1 MSTKPTRS
9 TKTTRTAK
17 AKKPIGVARPAKT
30 ARASAKPSLSRE
42 QLEAHWMP
50 YTGNRQ
56 FKKDPRIIVGASGV
70 HFTDDR
76 GRQILDG
83 LSGLWCCGAG
93 HNRPEIA
100 EAVYRQ
106 LQTLDYSPG
115 FQFGHPGSFELA
127 NRVKGL
133 TPEGL
138 DYVFF
143 TGSGSESA
151 DTALKMA
158 RAYWRLKGQP
168 SKTRLIGRE
177 KGYHGVNFGG
187 ISVGGIGANRKLFG
201 PAVEAD
207 HLSHTLRG
215 ENAFT
220 RGMPSR
226 GWELANELSDLIELH
241 DASNI
246 AAVIVEPMAGSAGV
260 IPPPAG
266 YLQRLR
272 DICSANNI
280 LLIFDEVITGL
291 GRCGGLTGADVFGV
305 VPDIMNLA
313 KQLTNGAVPMGAVVA
328 SSDIYQ
334 TFMAQGGP
342 EYMLEFPHGYTYS
355 AHPVACAAGLAAL
368 DILEREELPQRVA
381 TLAPYFEEGLHALA
395 GSPYVSDIR
404 NYGFAG
410 ALQLEAYPGE
420 PARRPFEIALRMWEK
435 GFYVRYG
442 GNTIQLG
449 LPFVIE
455 KAQID
460 SLLQA
465 LGETLREQA

>member
-1 MSTKPTRS
+1 M
-9 TKTTRTAK
+9 TAM
-17 AKKPIGVARPAKT
+17 PEFNQLT
-30 ARASAKPSLSRE
+30 RE

-56 FKKDPRIIVGASGV
+56 FKKDPRMIVGAEGI
-70 HFTDDR
+70 HYIDDK
-76 GRQILDG
+76 GRKILDG
-83 LSGLWCCGAG
+83 LSGLWCSGLG

-100 EAVYRQ
+100 DAVHQ
-106 LQTLDYSPG
+106 QMKTLDYIPA
-115 FQFGHPGSFELA
+115 FQFGQPKSFELA
-127 NRVKGL
+127 NRIKGL
-133 TPEGL
+133 TPDGL

-151 DTALKMA
+151 DTSLKMA

-168 SKTRLIGRE
+168 AKTKLIGRV

-187 ISVGGIGANRKLFG
+187 ISVGGIAANRKLFG
-201 PAVEAD
+201 QGVDAD
-207 HLSHTLRG
+207 HLSHTLLP

-220 RGMPSR
+220 KGMPDH
-226 GWELANELSDLIELH
+226 GWHLADELNELIALH

-272 DICSANNI
+272 DICTANDI
-280 LLIFDEVITGL
+280 LLIFDEVITAF
-291 GRCGGLTGADVFGV
+291 GRCGGMTGADVFGV
-305 VPDIMNLA
+305 TPDIMNVA
-313 KQLTNGAVPMGAVVA
+313 KQLTNGAIPMGAVIA
-328 SSDIYQ
+328 SNEIYQ

-342 EYMLEFPHGYTYS
+342 DYMLEFPHGYTYS

-368 DILEREELPQRVA
+368 DILENEGLPGRVA
-381 TLAPYFEEGLHALA
+381 QLSPYFEEGLHQLKGLPHVAD
-395 GSPYVSDIR
+395 VR

-410 ALQLEAYPGE
+410 ALSIQAIEGE
-420 PARRPFEIALRMWEK
+420 PARRPYEIAMRMWEK

-442 GNTIQLG
+442 GDTIQLG

-455 KAQID
+455 KDQID
-460 SLLQA
+460 SLLTA
-465 LGETLREQA
+465 LKESLEQN

>member
-1 MSTKPTRS
+1 MTSLHPIDKRLTR
-9 TKTTRTAK
+9 
-17 AKKPIGVARPAKT
+17 
-30 ARASAKPSLSRE
+30 E
-42 QLEAHWMP
+42 ELEAHWMP
-50 YTGNRQ
+50 FTGNRQ
-56 FKKDPRIIVGASGV
+56 FKADPRIIVAAEGV
-70 HFTDDR
+70 YFTDDR
-76 GRQILDG
+76 GRKVLDG

-100 EAVYRQ
+100 EAVHRQ
-106 LQTLDYSPG
+106 LQTLDYAPA
-115 FQFGHPGSFELA
+115 FQFGHPGSFALA
-127 NRVKGL
+127 NRIRDL
-133 TPEGL
+133 TPQGL

-151 DTALKMA
+151 DTSLKMA
-158 RAYWRLKGQP
+158 RAYWRQKGQP
-168 SKTRLIGRE
+168 SKTRLIGRA

-187 ISVGGIGANRKLFG
+187 ISVGGIGPNRKLFG
-201 PAVEAD
+201 QTVEAD
-207 HLSHTLRG
+207 HLSHTLLP
-215 ENAFT
+215 ENAF
-220 RGMPSR
+220 SR
-226 GWELANELSDLIELH
+226 GQPGHGWHLADELLELIALH

-272 DICSANNI
+272 DICTTHDI
-280 LLIFDEVITGL
+280 LLIFDEVITAL

-328 SSDIYQ
+328 SAEIYQ

-342 EYMLEFPHGYTYS
+342 DYLLEFPHGYTYS

-368 DILEREELPQRVA
+368 DILEREQLPARVA
-381 TLAPYFEEGLHALA
+381 QLAPYFEQGLHALQ
-395 GSPYVSDIR
+395 GLPHLRDIR
-404 NYGFAG
+404 NFGFAG
-410 ALQLEAYPGE
+410 ALELQAHPGE
-420 PARRPFEIALRMWEK
+420 PARRPFEVAMRMWEK

-442 GNTIQLG
+442 GDTIQLG

-460 SLLQA
+460 SLLEA
-465 LGETLREQA
+465 LGETLQEQA